1 MWNTNEKLIEILQ
14 HKKDPV
20 WEELS
25 PDEKIKNF
33 FNKLEFLRLEPEEKA
48 QVAQKIKNDANLDK
62 LYWWEIILSAGIAT
76 LGLLQNSVA
85 VIIWAMLIAPLL
97 RPINWIA
104 YSIATWER
112 TFFKK
117 SIFMLILSIILAIG
131 LWYFITKIL
140 NLEIQTPEILGR
152 TNPTLLDL
160 FVASL
165 SAIVAILSLKFTRL
179 GESVAGVAMAA
190 SLMPPLAV
198 VGIQLAFGNLS
209 ASWWAFMLFLT
220 NLVAIILVGVILFWM
235 YGFNPHKLDQH
246 KKVMK
251 RLAFVIIGLIVITV
265 PLVHSLQVI
274 KEKNNLKKIIQ
285 QNVEQTLSNKISNFK
300 IQDIQIKN
308 LTDKKIDVNLTLSLP
323 ENVNFYKTFKNE
335 LTYNLSHQLGKS
347 INLNIELIRTAN
359 IISQKFNDI
368 APQIEH
374 QINQV
379 FTKYPSIQLINFS
392 IQKIQDKE
400 YILKLVIA
408 TNNQNLDKLKKEIEK
423 QIQQNIKA
431 KLGFIWIV
439 VPQYQAKPQSK
450 EKEIYSKLSYKW
462 EAFLNQILTDW
473 IYFKNLQLN
482 FNLSWDK
489 VQNLN
494 TFFDLYI
501 PTSLWSWELNLLYNQ
516 IKKFNQ
522 DISGNNLNIRQF
534 RYKER
539 KF

>member
-274 KEKNNLKKIIQ
+274 KEKNNFKKIIQ

-359 IISQKFNDI
+359 IISQKSNDI

-374 QINQV
+374 QINQA

-494 TFFDLYI
+494 TSFDLYI

-534 RYKER
+534 RYEER
-539 KF
+539 RF

>member
-335 LTYNLSHQLGKS
+335 LTYNLSHQLWKN